1 ELINIIQEEWGKISI
16 ETLHCLILSLPD
28 HVKAV
33 IKAKGGH
40 NYVETIHFNYNFF
53 SLDAFESEYNPIQQ
67 NDCGEME
74 WFGDYI
80 IPIFKGAL
88 KLNTSCRVPCSPHK
102 YDLTKWNSD
111 PYQLPRMLKDML
123 GDMLKRFR
131 SRNKCTSNL
140 YTIGI
145 QQYMTEIRV
154 YMMEKR
160 DIYRLHHLKSF
171 NLPLSYSSYGN
182 LRLALS
188 WAWDIK
194 QYMTEIRVYM
204 MEKRDIYRLHHLK
217 SFNLPLSYSSY
228 GNLRLALSWAWD
240 IKCLVENLSFEFYDE
255 TFVTS
260 TTPKRDPPDE
270 MKTDT
275 TPERSRKKK
284 FDKFDKGLLLMN
296 TTQIL
301 YILR

>member
-1 ELINIIQEEWGKISI
+1 MDL
-16 ETLHCLILSLPD
+16 D
-28 HVKAV
+28 
-33 IKAKGGH
+33 
-40 NYVETIHFNYNFF
+40 YVETIHFNYNFF

-194 QYMTEIRVYM
+194 
-204 MEKRDIYRLHHLK
+204 
-217 SFNLPLSYSSY
+217 
-228 GNLRLALSWAWD
+228 
-240 IKCLVENLSFEFYDE
+240 CLVENLSFEFYDE

-284 FDKFDKGLLLMN
+284 FDKFDK
-296 TTQIL
+296 
-301 YILR
+301 

>member
-33 IKAKGGH
+33 IKAKD
-40 NYVETIHFNYNFF
+40 YVETIHFNYNFF

-88 KLNTSCRVPCSPHK
+88 KLNTSCRVPWNSLEYLLERGNLADLLCKINQQEVFCGLGCSSPHK

-194 QYMTEIRVYM
+194 
-204 MEKRDIYRLHHLK
+204 
-217 SFNLPLSYSSY
+217 
-228 GNLRLALSWAWD
+228 
-240 IKCLVENLSFEFYDE
+240 CLVENLSFEFYDE

-284 FDKFDKGLLLMN
+284 FDKFDK
-296 TTQIL
+296 
-301 YILR
+301 

>member
-1 ELINIIQEEWGKISI
+1 MDL
-16 ETLHCLILSLPD
+16 D
-28 HVKAV
+28 
-33 IKAKGGH
+33 
-40 NYVETIHFNYNFF
+40 YVETIHFNYNFF

-88 KLNTSCRVPCSPHK
+88 KLNTSCRVPWNSLEYLLERGNLADLLCKINQQEVFCGLGCSSPHK

-194 QYMTEIRVYM
+194 
-204 MEKRDIYRLHHLK
+204 
-217 SFNLPLSYSSY
+217 
-228 GNLRLALSWAWD
+228 
-240 IKCLVENLSFEFYDE
+240 CLVENLSFEFYDE

-284 FDKFDKGLLLMN
+284 FDKFDK
-296 TTQIL
+296 
-301 YILR
+301 